1 MEPALLAHRARWGWQ
16 RRGRRKHFWGSCK
29 PAAITPVH
37 CGCLPPIAQDLS
49 LCRPWSQTAG
59 VAVGPCPSLSCDW
72 ASRKHLGFLT
82 ETGGLLGETGVIA
95 VYLDSS
101 LSAPSLEVVGPTCR
115 ASEALLTCVL
125 FPLAVWSWARG
136 LTSLNLH
143 LLFIRGRWSLL
154 G

>member
-37 CGCLPPIAQDLS
+37 CGCLPPVAQDLS

-82 ETGGLLGETGVIA
+82 EMGGLLEETGVIA
-95 VYLDSS
+95 VYLDWPPPLKWLGQPAGLLKLGSPVPCS
-101 LSAPSLEVVGPTCR
+101 LWLC
-115 ASEALLTCVL
+115 
-125 FPLAVWSWARG
+125 G
-136 LTSLNLH
+136 L
-143 LLFIRGRWSLL
+143 GQED
-154 G
+154 